1 MKIRFFISSLAI
13 LLAQGLLAQS
23 VDGAIDTGHETYAYA
38 KTSLNQFKTLL
49 AIPNDANF
57 PDDIEK
63 NVTWCVDQLVRYGF
77 RSKRL
82 ETPSVPLLLAE
93 QEEILPNQPTILYY
107 FHIDGQPV
115 DPSFWHQ
122 DSPYQ
127 ATLKEEREGE
137 GWVPIDWTK
146 LQEKD
151 LNPDW
156 RIFAR
161 SASDDKSPFVMF
173 LAALETMMTK
183 GKSIPYN
190 LKVVL
195 DFEEE
200 KGSPN
205 LASAVKEY
213 KQDLFAD
220 MLLIYDGPK
229 HLSNEPTITFGA
241 RGIAKFTLK
250 TFGPTFPQHS
260 GHYGNYAPNPALRLS
275 QLLASMKDERGRV
288 RIPGFYD
295 GIHLDEKTKA
305 ILAAVPD
312 DEKTIRVKLGVGEV
326 DLVGANYQE
335 ALQYPSLNIRGLS
348 SAWVGKEARTI
359 VPASAVAEVDIRLV
373 VESDPYRLLDL
384 VKKHIEQ
391 AGYFVIDRKPNS
403 RERFMHPKIAQF
415 NSAVSYR
422 AFRTEFDS
430 DLGLWVY
437 AALKE
442 MYGKDPIRQR
452 TSGGSLP
459 TTPFINTLDIPAVIV
474 PLVNKDNN
482 QHSPNEN
489 LRLGNYFDGVKT
501 IYALLNRPFP
511 G

>member
-1 MKIRFFISSLAI
+1 MKIRLSLFVFAC
-13 LLAQGLLAQS
+13 LFVQGIIAQS
-23 VDGAIDTGHETYAYA
+23 NTESIDTKHETYPYA
-38 KTSLNQFKTLL
+38 KISLNQLKDLL
-49 AIPNDANF
+49 AIPNDANY
-57 PDDIEK
+57 PKDIEK
-63 NVTWCVDQLVRYGF
+63 NVDWCIEQLKRYGF
-77 RSKRL
+77 SSKRL
-82 ETPSVPLLLAE
+82 ETPSVPLLLAQ
-93 QEEILPNQPTILYY
+93 QERTIPNQPTLLYY

-115 DPSFWHQ
+115 DPKFWHQ
-122 DSPYQ
+122 DDPYQ
-127 ATLKEEREGE
+127 ASLKEEREGE
-137 GWVPIDWTK
+137 GWVPIDWSMLDGKT
-146 LQEKD
+146 
-151 LNPDW
+151 LNPEW

-173 LAALETMMTK
+173 LAALETMTKK
-183 GKSIPYN
+183 GKRISYN

-205 LASAVKEY
+205 LADAVNKY
-213 KQDLFAD
+213 KTELLAD

-260 GHYGNYAPNPALRLS
+260 GHYGNYAPNPALRLA
-275 QLLASMKDERGRV
+275 QLMASMKDDRGRV
-288 RIPGFYD
+288 TIPGFYD
-295 GIHLDEKTKA
+295 GIVLDKKTKA

-312 DEKTIRVKLGVGEV
+312 DEKTIRAKLGVGEV
-326 DLVGANYQE
+326 DLVGNNYQE

-348 SAWVGKEARTI
+348 SAWVGKEVRTI
-359 VPASAVAEVDIRLV
+359 VPATAVAEGDIRLV
-373 VESDPYRLLDL
+373 VESDPHRLLDL
-384 VKKHIEQ
+384 VKKHIESQ
-391 AGYFVIDRKPNS
+391 GYFIIDRKPDS
-403 RERFMHPKIAQF
+403 RERFIHPKIAAF
-415 NSAVSYR
+415 SSAVSYR

-437 AALKE
+437 DALKE
-442 MYGKDPIRQR
+442 MFEKEPIRER

-501 IYALLNRPFP
+501 IYALLNRPFKK
-511 G
+511 

>member
-1 MKIRFFISSLAI
+1 MKKSLLFLLLFCCFICVKLAAQDIDRGHVTFPQAHASLAQ
-13 LLAQGLLAQS
+13 L
-23 VDGAIDTGHETYAYA
+23 
-38 KTSLNQFKTLL
+38 KTLL

-57 PDDIEK
+57 KEDIEK
-63 NVTWCVDQLVRYGF
+63 NVLWCIEKLSDHGF
-77 RSKRL
+77 VSSRL
-82 ETPSVPLLLAE
+82 ETATVPLLLAKHQKE
-93 QEEILPNQPTILYY
+93 MKGKPTVLFY

-115 DPSFWHQ
+115 DPKFWHQ
-122 DSPYQ
+122 DDPYQ
-127 ATLKEEREGE
+127 ATLKEEKEGE
-137 GWVPIDWTK
+137 GWVPLDWNK
-146 LQEKD
+146 LAISET
-151 LNPDW
+151 LNPEW

-173 LAALETMMTK
+173 LAALETLK
-183 GKSIPYN
+183 KQGAQIPYN

-205 LASAVKEY
+205 LAKAVEDYKKE
-213 KQDLFAD
+213 LSAD

-229 HLSNEPTITFGA
+229 HLSNQPTITFGA

-250 TFGPTFPQHS
+250 VFGPTFPQHS

-275 QLLASMKDERGRV
+275 QLLASMKDDTGRV
-288 RIPGFYD
+288 TIPGFYD
-295 GIHLDEKTKA
+295 GIDLDEKTKA

-312 DEKTIRVKLGVGEV
+312 DEKLIRVKLGVGEV
-326 DLVGANYQE
+326 DKVGNNYQE

-348 SAWVGKEARTI
+348 SAWVGKEVRTI
-359 VPASAVAEVDIRLV
+359 VPATAVAEVDIRLV
-373 VESDPYRLLDL
+373 VESDPHRLLDL
-384 VKKHIEQ
+384 VRKHIESK
-391 AGYFVIDRKPNS
+391 GYFITTKKPTS
-403 RERFMHPKIAQF
+403 RERFEHARICQF
-415 NSAVSYR
+415 TSAVSYG

-430 DLGLWVY
+430 ELGMGVY
-437 AALKE
+437 HALKKTF
-442 MYGKDPIRQR
+442 GKEPIRER

-459 TTPFINTLDIPAVIV
+459 TTPFINTLSIPAVIV

-501 IYALLNRPFP
+501 LYALLQHSF
-511 G
+511 